1 MPDHARLRRRQP
13 RSASQSPAR
22 LFAVAVAA
30 AAAGL
35 ILTLSFGFAE
45 HAPAP
50 HRVRLAVAAPARL
63 TRELSAGLARAA
75 PGGFTVVPV
84 TSAQAVKASVRAQ
97 SAAGGL
103 IAGAAGHVTI
113 VTAGA
118 AGATQQQAVSAALTA
133 AAAQFRR
140 QAVPLDVDPLPAADR
155 AGTSVFVFEL
165 GVLIP
170 SMIGGIGLFL
180 AGRRLR
186 IWWRLAAA
194 AVYAVLVACAVTGT
208 LDLVYG
214 ALTGAGAALAG
225 IGALGALTF
234 AAFVAACQAAVGLPG
249 TGLAALAFIFVGNAV
264 SGGTLPLAFLPGGF
278 REVAPW
284 LPNSAVVSAARQ
296 VVYLPEAG
304 LWHPLL
310 VLGIWL
316 AASLLVL
323 SCVDL
328 LHLAERRHAPERE
341 AEIYATPARVHAAR
355 RRARRRA
362 PSRQTAAEPA
372 PAP

>member
-1 MPDHARLRRRQP
+1 M
-13 RSASQSPAR
+13 
-22 LFAVAVAA
+22 
-30 AAAGL
+30 
-35 ILTLSFGFAE
+35 
-45 HAPAP
+45 
-50 HRVRLAVAAPARL
+50 RLAVAAPAQL

-84 TSAQAVKASVRAQ
+84 SSARAVKASVRAQ

-103 IAGAAGHVTI
+103 IAGGAGPVTI

-118 AGATQQQAVSAALTA
+118 AGATQQQAVNAALTA
-133 AAAQFRR
+133 AAAAKFRR
-140 QAVPLDVDPLPAADR
+140 QAVPLDVVPLPAADR

-194 AVYAVLVACAVTGT
+194 AVYAVLAACAVAGI
-208 LDLVYG
+208 LDVVYG

-225 IGALGALTF
+225 VGALSALTF

-278 REVAPW
+278 REVAPR

-310 VLGIWL
+310 VLGVWL

-323 SCVDL
+323 TCVDL

-341 AEIYATPARVHAAR
+341 AEIYATPGRVHAAR

-362 PSRQTAAEPA
+362 SSRQPPAAEPA